1 MESSSLHWGCC
12 VLGKDSDEFIK
23 CCHCS
28 KVFHRDCIIDVVDDS
43 ESDGW
48 SCPLCRSLKPRRG
61 NNDETAI
68 SKKPQNAKQPSKRNP
83 KRPARASPEPAS
95 AIPSPSNEDIRNIIR
110 TEVRNLLPEL
120 TKSMT
125 VVNTEL
131 KSIRDEIQSFKDS
144 LDFMNRQY
152 EDIIKEQKRNAE
164 MMNILKDNNLQLTK
178 TVQELTVRLSDL
190 EQKSRENNIEIQCV
204 PENKSENLIK
214 TITTIA
220 GVVGC
225 TITEDDIVNC
235 TRVAKVNPTTTRP
248 RSIIVQLSSI
258 KHRNNFLAATIK
270 YNKHHND
277 NKLNTSHIGLTG
289 TKRPIYVTEHLSPAN
304 KQLHASARLKA
315 KELNYKFVWVRGGRV
330 FMRKDIDTQFI
341 FVKNMETL
349 NRLVSS

>member
-12 VLGKDSDEFIK
+12 VLGKDGDEFIK

-164 MMNILKDNNLQLTK
+164 MMNILKDNNL
-178 TVQELTVRLSDL
+178 D
-190 EQKSRENNIEIQCV
+190 
-204 PENKSENLIK
+204 
-214 TITTIA
+214 
-220 GVVGC
+220 
-225 TITEDDIVNC
+225 C
-235 TRVAKVNPTTTRP
+235 TRTNC
-248 RSIIVQLSSI
+248 S
-258 KHRNNFLAATIK
+258 
-270 YNKHHND
+270 
-277 NKLNTSHIGLTG
+277 
-289 TKRPIYVTEHLSPAN
+289 TE
-304 KQLHASARLKA
+304 
-315 KELNYKFVWVRGGRV
+315 
-330 FMRKDIDTQFI
+330 
-341 FVKNMETL
+341 
-349 NRLVSS
+349 